1 MGMKMLITFEGGD
14 GAGKSTLIDK
24 VSAYLYEI
32 GRQVLSIREPGGS
45 PLGNELRNIIL
56 KPNPNIKI
64 GAKAELLL
72 YMASR
77 AQIVEEIIEPA
88 IHSGK
93 IVLCDRFNDSTL
105 AYQGGAR
112 GLNMEALKYICH
124 FVCGKVQP
132 QVTFYLDI
140 DPVIGLERT
149 RKLCKAESN
158 AGEMDRIEAEAV
170 SFHHRVRNTYLEI
183 AREDPERVIIL
194 DASQTL
200 EVVWQ
205 NTLKVLQCLNL

>member
-1 MGMKMLITFEGGD
+1 MLITFEGGD